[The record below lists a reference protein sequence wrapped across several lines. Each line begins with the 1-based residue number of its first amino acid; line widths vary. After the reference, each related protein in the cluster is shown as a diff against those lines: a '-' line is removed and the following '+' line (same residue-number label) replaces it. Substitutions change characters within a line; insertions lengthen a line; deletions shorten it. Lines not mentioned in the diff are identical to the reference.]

1 MKVPKKYSIQDGY
14 VYHVSIE
21 SEDIF
26 AYYIQPYKD
35 VCAEYLSF
43 LLNASLMRLN
53 IAQTTPAPVSLNIE
67 RLKSVSVPLVPYA
80 EQRIYAEFEHTLAA
94 LVAKGETRNRD
105 ENLQYNVFSTLRDYL
120 CLELLRPEFT
130 EQHKLEFIKPFL
142 EQMRH
147 LDGENGSIPAGILRA
162 VFAPGSL
169 LAENMKKARVIL
181 TDFEEN

>member
-1 MKVPKKYSIQDGY
+1 
-14 VYHVSIE
+14 
-21 SEDIF
+21 
-26 AYYIQPYKD
+26 
-35 VCAEYLSF
+35 
-43 LLNASLMRLN
+43 MRLN

-67 RLKSVSVPLVPYA
+67 KLKSVSVPLVPYA
-80 EQRIYAEFEHTLAA
+80 EQRIYAKFEHTLAA

-130 EQHKLEFIKPFL
+130 EQRKLEFIKPFL
-142 EQMRH
+142 ELMRH

-181 TDFEEN
+181 TDSEEN